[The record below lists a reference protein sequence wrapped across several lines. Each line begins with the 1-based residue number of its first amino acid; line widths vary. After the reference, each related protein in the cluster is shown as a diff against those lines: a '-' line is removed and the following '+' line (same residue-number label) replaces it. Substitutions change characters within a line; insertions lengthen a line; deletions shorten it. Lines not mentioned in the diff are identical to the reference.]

1 MADFLKVLTHE
12 RRLRARTKALSLDEL
27 KEVQQKLGRV
37 VAAREEEEKERL
49 REEEAKQEKIEAIR
63 KQMKDAGVDLNDL
76 APELVGQQSKP
87 IKPTSRKRTPK
98 PPKYVYEANGEQKTW
113 TGQGR
118 TPKAIQQA
126 LDKGKQLKDFIIK

>member
-76 APELVGQQSKP
+76 APELVSQQSKP